1 MRTTFS
7 YNGLEISMSSRNT
20 GAVANV
26 FGDKGMRYKYNVTVK
41 TANGQTS
48 FTFYDSIHNYNIG
61 ISELDQDSLKNALS
75 CFLSDGMSY
84 DYSYN
89 FIEFC
94 QELGYDSDS
103 RRAMNVY
110 NACKRHHLA
119 AVRVFGSEY
128 AEIYNQINEE

>member
-1 MRTTFS
+1 MRTSFS

-26 FGDKGMRYKYNVTVK
+26 FGDKGLRYKYNVTVK
-41 TANGQTS
+41 TANGQTR
-48 FTFYDSIHNYNIG
+48 FTFYDSIHNYNAG
-61 ISELDQDSLKNALS
+61 ISELDHDRLKNALS

-84 DYSYN
+84 DCSYN
-89 FIEFC
+89 FIDFC

-103 RRAMNVY
+103 RRAMTVY

-119 AVRVFGSEY
+119 AVRVFGPEY

>member
-20 GAVANV
+20 GAVSNV
-26 FGDKGMRYKYNVTVK
+26 FGNKGMRYKYNVTVK
-41 TANGQTS
+41 TAYGQTN
-48 FTFYDSIHNYNIG
+48 FTFYDSIRNYSIG
-61 ISELDQDSLKNALS
+61 ITELDKDSIKNALS

-94 QELGYDSDS
+94 QELGYDTDS
-103 RRAMNVY
+103 RRAMTVY

-119 AVRVFGSEY
+119 AVRVFGPEY
-128 AEIYNQINEE
+128 SEIYNQINEE